1 MSCIL
6 VTGAT
11 GFLGGAVAR
20 EFHRRGLKVIATG
33 RNLAAGEKLKVEDI
47 EFHPCDIGR
56 EPGVLN
62 DLVSRCS
69 AVIHAAALSAPWGK
83 AQDFVLANQRGTEH
97 VINACRSAENVQRLV
112 HISSPSVQ
120 FDFKDQPL
128 AKEITTW
135 TSEPANDYIAT
146 KRTAEETVLQA
157 AGARLEVIVLRPKA
171 LFGPGDTT
179 LLPRVARVAMRGS
192 FPLFGDSDPLM
203 DLTFIDDGVNAVW
216 LALKAD
222 SRHSGK
228 VYNVTSGDPQR
239 RSRVLGTLLE
249 ACGLS
254 VRFRSLSIKHAL
266 ALATALEWGS
276 RVLTRGRWE
285 PPLTR
290 YSVGALGYEQTL
302 DISAARRDLGYAPPT
317 DVVACLRETGCQW
330 RKTQTPSKTLA

>member
-1 MSCIL
+1 MNCIL

-20 EFHRRGLKVIATG
+20 EFNRLGLKVIATG
-33 RNLAAGEKLKVEDI
+33 RNLEAGEKLKDQGI
-47 EFHPCDIGR
+47 EFHSCDIGR
-56 EPGVLN
+56 EPTLLN
-62 DLVSRCS
+62 QLVSQCS
-69 AVIHAAALSAPWGK
+69 AVVHAAALSAPWGNPHE
-83 AQDFVLANQRGTEH
+83 FMIANQHGTEH
-97 VINACRSAENVQRLV
+97 VINACRSAKSVKRLV

-128 AKEITTW
+128 AKEMTTW
-135 TSEPANDYIAT
+135 TSAPANDYIAT
-146 KRTAEETVLQA
+146 KRQAETMVLKA
-157 AGARLEVIVLRPKA
+157 ALTGLDAIVLRPKA

-203 DLTFIDDGVNAVW
+203 DLTFIDDTVSAVW

-222 SRHSGK
+222 SSHSGK

-249 ACGLS
+249 ACGLP
-254 VRFRSLSIKHAL
+254 VRFRNLSMKHAL

-276 RVLTRGRWE
+276 RAITGGRWE

-290 YSVGALGYEQTL
+290 YSVGALGFDQTL
-302 DISAARRDLGYAPPT
+302 DISAARRDLGFNPQT
-317 DVVACLRETGCQW
+317 DVLARLHETGCLW
-330 RKTQTPSKTLA
+330 REAQTPLKTLV

>member
-20 EFHRRGLKVIATG
+20 ELHRCGLNVIATG
-33 RNLAAGEKLKVEDI
+33 RNREAGKKLKDQGI
-47 EFHPCDIGR
+47 EFQPCDIGR
-56 EPGVLN
+56 EPELLN
-62 DLVSRCS
+62 QLISQCS
-69 AVIHAAALSAPWGK
+69 AVVHAAALSAPWGNPHE
-83 AQDFVLANQRGTEH
+83 FTITNQHGTEH
-97 VINACRSAENVQRLV
+97 VIKACRSAKSVKRLV

-128 AKEITTW
+128 AKEMTTW
-135 TSEPANDYIAT
+135 TSAPANDYIAT
-146 KRTAEETVLQA
+146 KRQAETMI
-157 AGARLEVIVLRPKA
+157 LEASRTGLDTIVLRPKA

-192 FPLFGDSDPLM
+192 FPLFGDSDSLM
-203 DLTFIDDGVNAVW
+203 DLTFIDDAVNAVL
-216 LALKAD
+216 LALDAD
-222 SRHSGK
+222 SCHSGK

-249 ACGLS
+249 ACGLP

-266 ALATALEWGS
+266 ALATALEWAS
-276 RVLTRGRWE
+276 CVLTRGRWE

-317 DVVACLRETGCQW
+317 DVLARLRETGCQW
-330 RKTQTPSKTLA
+330 RKTQTRSNTFA

>member
-20 EFHRRGLKVIATG
+20 ELHRCGLNVIATG
-33 RNLAAGEKLKVEDI
+33 RNREAGEQLRAQGI

-56 EPGVLN
+56 EPAVL
-62 DLVSRCS
+62 DGLISRCC
-69 AVIHAAALSAPWGK
+69 AVIHSAALSAPWGK
-83 AQDFVLANQRGTEH
+83 RQDFILANQRGTEH
-97 VINACRSAENVQRLV
+97 VINACSRTKSVRRLI

-120 FDFKDQPL
+120 FDFRDQAL
-128 AKEITTW
+128 AKES
-135 TSEPANDYIAT
+135 TSWNSAPTNAYIAT
-146 KRTAEETVLQA
+146 KRIAEEIVFQA
-157 AGARLEVIVLRPKA
+157 AGAGLEVILLRPKA

-179 LLPRVARVAMRGS
+179 LLPRVVRVAMRGS

-203 DLTFIDDGVNAVW
+203 DLTFIDDAVNAVL
-216 LALKAD
+216 LALDAD
-222 SRHSGK
+222 SCHSGK

-239 RSRVLGTLLE
+239 RSQVLGTLLE

-254 VRFRSLSIKHAL
+254 VRFRSLSIRHAL
-266 ALATALEWGS
+266 ALATALEWAS
-276 RVLTRGRWE
+276 RVLTCGRWE

-302 DISAARRDLGYAPPT
+302 DITAARRDLGYAPPT
-317 DVVACLRETGCQW
+317 NVLARLRETGCQW
-330 RKTQTPSKTLA
+330 RETQTPSNTLA